1 MDVQPHSVLAHEHG
15 TTRRARSPALP
26 ENKALLLTAPSD
38 LGSLLPSVAHLSDLH
53 LVQAIPVWY
62 LITTPPPPSVLHAGI
77 LASRSRVKQFQS
89 SPVPRGRV
97 LATLSLPAL
106 RRVSRGRTLTEVET
120 VRHTHRHRLVKCI
133 SRFHLSGLT
142 TLPSQVPF
150 VSIGRR
156 GSPCLCFGS
165 KTLVHCQRASHLEQ
179 CRCSTHAACPS
190 HRSPD
195 GPFQATRSP
204 VKGRTPP
211 YPMGIPAS
219 ICLQQASGVP

>member
-1 MDVQPHSVLAHEHG
+1 MEVQPPSDLAHEHG

-26 ENKALLLTAPSD
+26 ENKALLLLALSD
-38 LGSLLPSVAHLSDLH
+38 LGGLLPSVAHLSDLH
-53 LVQAIPVWY
+53 PVQTMTVWF
-62 LITTPPPPSVLHAGI
+62 LIDSAASARHACT
-77 LASRSRVKQFQS
+77 LAFSRPLWVKQWKT
-89 SPVPRGRV
+89 SPVPCGGV

-106 RRVSRGRTLTEVET
+106 RRLSGGRTLTEVET
-120 VRHTHRHRLVKCI
+120 VRHSHRYRLLKCL

-142 TLPSQVPF
+142 TLQSQVPF
-150 VSIGRR
+150 GSRGRR
-156 GSPCLCFGS
+156 GSPCLCSAQRCRSIGS
-165 KTLVHCQRASHLEQ
+165 SLHTLEQ

-211 YPMGIPAS
+211 SPMA
-219 ICLQQASGVP
+219 VPLI